1 MRRSYLPQSVM
12 SMKVFGYINS
22 VELKVWRYAVSDF
35 LARSSGVVHD
45 GYHVG
50 KLGGLYSTIPTLS
63 HRGFLLC
70 AEDMSIYSSISQ
82 GGSSQGNLIL

>member
-1 MRRSYLPQSVM
+1 M
-12 SMKVFGYINS
+12 G
-22 VELKVWRYAVSDF
+22 DF
-35 LARSSGVVHD
+35 LAGSV
-45 GYHVG
+45 GYRVG

-82 GGSSQGNLIL
+82 GGSSQGNLIFRYST